1 MLTLNGY
8 TIEGIIHRGRETT
21 IYRGV
26 RDSDGFPVAIKV
38 SARPIPTPRDRAR
51 LRYEYELLREI
62 EQPGVVRALSLEN
75 NAKGLALILERL
87 SGLPLDQHLQ
97 QSPPTVRQSL
107 DLAIAMTVAIAAV
120 HSRNVVHKDLK
131 PHHLF
136 LDPTTGSIT
145 LLDFGI
151 ATRLGQVA
159 AQSQSPSGLEGTLA
173 YLSPEQTGRVNLS
186 PDRRSDLYSFGVLLY
201 ELFTGV
207 LPFTS
212 IDPMELLYSHVA
224 RRALVPHARN
234 PQIPEA
240 LSAIIMKLL
249 AKAPEERYQSV
260 LGLRAD
266 LVECARLMDQNGRS
280 PFTMTLGS
288 RDFPYDLQLSRK
300 LYGRSKEREQFHQHF
315 HKVRGGG
322 SALVLLSG
330 YSGVGKSALLAELQK
345 EVLLHNGLSG
355 SGKFDPLHRNTPYSS
370 VAHALRE
377 LLQQILALD
386 PAAMAIWQQRIST
399 ALGPSASS
407 LMTIIPELGTL
418 LGPLPIAAELGPAES
433 QNRFDIAVDA
443 LIRALCQSGQPLLI
457 SLDDLQWADPASLR
471 LIQVLFSQSAPRGL
485 MLVGSY
491 RDNEVDESH
500 PLQITRAALLREG
513 VQVTEI
519 KIQPLH
525 FEDLET
531 LIADSLRLPL
541 DQVEPLAR
549 CVFDKTQ
556 GNPFFASQFLSALYR
571 DGLLVFSM
579 DHQRWQWN
587 QAEITQRNVTD
598 NVVEFMA
605 ARLKLLSPSTQQ
617 LIKLAACIGHEF
629 GLGVLSRIA
638 EQPVE
643 RIIGCLHEA
652 LREGIIQPLSSEHRY
667 LGLMEEEPQVSAS
680 ASYRFIHDRVSE
692 AAYNLIPEEQRAAI
706 RLRIGRLLLP
716 DLQNNAAQPD
726 DGSRLFAIVNHLNH
740 GRTLLTDSAEQSGL
754 ANLNRLAAERA
765 RQGAAFPTAAEY
777 YQIALELLEQSGT
790 EDQEDLHIQLLQG
803 FAESESLCGRFEV
816 AEQCFQRI
824 DTLAPTVLSRAKST
838 CLRLKLYQVAGRYR
852 EGVQLAERAL
862 KELHISLPSTNEEI
876 NAAIAAEVAEIP
888 RNMRDRQ
895 IEDLLNAP
903 LIHDPSIQI
912 SIDLLSNA
920 APCAYIGQPEAFPY
934 IALKM
939 LNLSLQHGNTPE
951 SCFAYSAYGLM
962 LIAAFGDIDSGFRFS
977 EMSIQLNEKLNDISK
992 KGTLLHI
999 HGDHINFWKKH
1010 IRTDLPLLDR
1020 AFIACQQAGDYVY
1033 ANYVAFE
1040 SIWQVF
1046 EVGIPLEEAFT
1057 DSERFARFSK
1067 KTRNEAVYQTIR
1079 MEQQFLRCLMG
1090 KTEKTL
1096 ELNESDFDLAACR
1109 KVISDAGFGCGIA
1122 FGHIID
1128 LLLAYFKDD
1137 LITARQ
1143 AIRATLPH
1151 LGAVMAM
1158 PIEATFHFYRAL
1170 TAARSLSDSE
1180 HPVSAEERAESQNAL
1195 QVDLEKLARWAM
1207 ASPETFEAKYRI
1219 ARAESLRLRGDVLA
1233 ALTEYDA
1240 AITAAE
1246 ASGFPHYAALA
1257 CELAGRCLLAVRRS
1271 RPASFYLTLAQRH
1284 LSQWGATALVAQVE
1298 SVLAPIRQHLSLFST
1313 ESAIEGNLTDTAGS
1327 TSQEVTEKL
1336 LDVASV
1342 LKAAQAIASEI
1353 EMKRLLEQV
1362 MGIALTNSGAQR
1374 CVLLLSRTVS
1384 EGSPQSSGSPKL
1396 QIVAIAAVDPDEV
1409 QVGLSIPLEQQAM
1422 ILASSVV
1429 GFVANTRET
1438 LTLSNPHQ
1446 DARFASDSYLK
1457 EKQPRSLLCMPLLH
1471 QNKLTGAMY
1480 LENGI
1485 VRDIFTRERIELVRL
1500 LAAQVASALE
1510 NARLYEQVRTTS
1522 MQVQAANARLEAE
1535 VAVRTSELHELNQR
1549 LERRSRELDAI
1560 NQTLQLELAERR
1572 RNEQERVDLQ
1582 EKIIRNQQ
1590 ARLQEMA
1597 TPLIPISP
1605 EIVVMPIIGTV
1616 DEERA
1621 SQVLDIA
1628 LRGVSQSHAQFVILD
1643 ITGLRHVDTSVA
1655 GSLLRTARALQL
1667 LGAVAI
1673 ITGIRAE
1680 VAQTLVSLG
1689 IELRDIVCLSQLQ
1702 GGIAYAQRQLGRS
1715 HR

>member
-1 MLTLNGY
+1 MLTLSGY

-38 SARPIPTPRDRAR
+38 SSRPIPTPRDRAR
-51 LRYEYELLREI
+51 LRYEYELLKEL

-75 NAKGLALILERL
+75 GSKGLCLVLERL
-87 SGLPLDQHLQ
+87 SGLPLDQYLP
-97 QSPPTVRQSL
+97 QSIPTIRQSL
-107 DLAIAMTVAIAAV
+107 DLAIAMTSSIAAV
-120 HSRNVVHKDLK
+120 HSRNIVHKDLK
-131 PHHLF
+131 PHHLVF
-136 LDPTTGSIT
+136 DPATGSIT

-159 AQSQSPSGLEGTLA
+159 AQSQGPSGLEGTLA

-186 PDRRSDLYSFGVLLY
+186 PDRRSDLYSLGVLLY

-234 PQIPEA
+234 PQIPEV

-266 LVECARLMDQNGRS
+266 LMECAKLMDQHGRT

-300 LYGRSKEREQFHQHF
+300 LYGRSKEREQFRQLF
-315 HKVRGGG
+315 HKVRDGG

-355 SGKFDPLHRNTPYSS
+355 SGKFDPLHRSTPYSS
-370 VAHALRE
+370 IAHALRE

-386 PAAMAIWQQRIST
+386 SAALSRWQKRIGS
-399 ALGPSASS
+399 ALGESASS
-407 LMTIIPELGTL
+407 LTLMIPELSAL
-418 LGPLPIAAELGPAES
+418 LGPLPSAAELGPAES
-433 QNRFDIAVDA
+433 QNRFDIAVDS
-443 LIRALCQSGQPLLI
+443 LIRTLCQSGQPLLI
-457 SLDDLQWADPASLR
+457 ALDDLQWADPASLR
-471 LIQVLFSQSAPRGL
+471 LIHVLFSQSAPRGL
-485 MLVGSY
+485 MLVGTY
-491 RDNEVDESH
+491 RDNEVDDSH
-500 PLQITRAALLREG
+500 PLQVTRTALLREG
-513 VQVTEI
+513 AVVAEI
-519 KIQPLH
+519 KLQPLH
-525 FEDLET
+525 FDELQS
-531 LIADSLRLPL
+531 LLADSLRLPI

-579 DHQRWQWN
+579 DRQRWEWN
-587 QAEITQRNVTD
+587 QTEITQRNVTD
-598 NVVEFMA
+598 NVVEFMYE
-605 ARLKLLSPSTQQ
+605 RLKLLSASTQR
-617 LIKLAACIGHEF
+617 LITLAACIGHEF
-629 GLGVLSRIA
+629 ALGVLSRIA
-638 EQPVE
+638 EQSAE
-643 RIIGCLHEA
+643 RIISCLHEA

-667 LGLMEEEPQVSAS
+667 LGLMEEESQVSAS

-692 AAYNLIPEEQRAAI
+692 AAYNLIPEAERATV

-716 DLQNNAAQPD
+716 ELQAQSAQLD
-726 DGSRLFAIVNHLNH
+726 DGNRLFTVVNHLNH
-740 GRTLLTDSAEQSGL
+740 GRTLLTDPAERSEL
-754 ANLNRLAAERA
+754 IDLNRRAAERA
-765 RQGAAFPTAAEY
+765 RQGAAFSTASEHY
-777 YQIALELLEQSGT
+777 RVALELLAQSNS
-790 EDQEDLHIQLLQG
+790 EDQDDLHIQLLQG
-803 FAESESLCGRFEV
+803 FAESESLCGRFEA
-816 AEQCFQRI
+816 AEECFQRI
-824 DTLAPTVLSRAKST
+824 ETLAPTVLSRARST

-852 EGVQLAERAL
+852 EAVRLAERAL
-862 KELHISLPSTNEEI
+862 KDLHINLPGTTEEI
-876 NAAIAAEVAEIP
+876 NSAFASEISDVP
-888 RNMRDRQ
+888 RNMKNRQ
-895 IEDLLNAP
+895 IEDLLHSP
-903 LIHDPSIQI
+903 LVHDPYIQV

-939 LNLSLQHGNTPE
+939 LNLSLQNGNTSE

-962 LIAAFGDIDSGFRFS
+962 LVAAFGDIESGYRFS
-977 EMSIQLNEKLNDISK
+977 EMSIQLNEKLNDVSK
-992 KGTLLHI
+992 RGTLLHI
-999 HGDHINFWKKH
+999 HADHINFWKNH
-1010 IRTDLPLLDR
+1010 IRTDLPMLDR
-1020 AFIACQQAGDYVY
+1020 AFVACQQAGDYVY

-1040 SIWQVF
+1040 TIWQVY
-1046 EVGIPLEEAFT
+1046 EIGTPLEEALT

-1079 MEQQFLRCLMG
+1079 LEQQFLRALMG
-1090 KTEKTL
+1090 KTAQPLTL
-1096 ELNESDFDLAACR
+1096 EEDGFDLAACQ
-1109 KVISDAGFGCGIA
+1109 KVIADAGFGCGIA

-1128 LLLAYFKDD
+1128 LMLSYHKDD
-1137 LITARQ
+1137 TVTARH
-1143 AIRATLPH
+1143 AIDTVRPH

-1170 TAARSLSDSE
+1170 TYTRSLSDSE
-1180 HPVSAEERAESQNAL
+1180 HPASAEERAEWHNVL
-1195 QVDLEKLARWAM
+1195 QTDLEKLARWAM

-1219 ARAESLRLRGDVLA
+1219 ARAESLRLRGDVMA

-1240 AITAAE
+1240 AITAAD
-1246 ASGFPHYAALA
+1246 ASGFSHYAALA
-1257 CELAGRCLLAVRRS
+1257 CELAGRCLLGVRRA
-1271 RPASFYLTLAQRH
+1271 RPASFYLMLAQRH
-1284 LSQWGATALVAQVE
+1284 LSQWGASALVVRTEAI
-1298 SVLAPIRQHLSLFST
+1298 LAPIRQHLSLLST
-1313 ESAIEGNLTDTAGS
+1313 ESTIEGSLTDTAGS

-1362 MGIALTNSGAQR
+1362 IGIALTNSGAQR
-1374 CVLLLSRTVS
+1374 CVLLLQRTGN
-1384 EGSPQSSGSPKL
+1384 EGSPQSIGSPKL
-1396 QIVAIAAVDPDEV
+1396 QIVAIASIDPDEV
-1409 QVGLSIPLEQQAM
+1409 QVGLSIPLDQQGM
-1422 ILASSVV
+1422 TLSSSVV
-1429 GFVANTRET
+1429 GFVSNTRET
-1438 LTLSNPHQ
+1438 LTLNNPHQ
-1446 DARFASDSYLK
+1446 DARFASDPYLK

-1522 MQVQAANARLEAE
+1522 MEVQAANARLEAE
-1535 VAVRTSELHELNQR
+1535 VAARTSELHELNQS
-1549 LERRSRELDAI
+1549 LSRRSSELDAI
-1560 NQTLQLELAERR
+1560 NQTLQQELAERR
-1572 RNEQERVDLQ
+1572 RNEQERADLQ

-1590 ARLQEMA
+1590 ARLAEMA

-1628 LRGVSQSHAQFVILD
+1628 LQGVSQSHAQFVILD

-1702 GGIAYAQRQLGRS
+1702 GGIAYAQRQLRRN
-1715 HR
+1715 HK